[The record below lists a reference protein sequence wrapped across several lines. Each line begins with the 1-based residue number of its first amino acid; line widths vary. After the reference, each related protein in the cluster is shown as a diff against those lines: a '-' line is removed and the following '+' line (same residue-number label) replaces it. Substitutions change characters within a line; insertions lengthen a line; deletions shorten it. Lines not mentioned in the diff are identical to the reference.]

1 MRLTR
6 VIAITKKNLR
16 SLKNDRRT
24 VGFIVLMPL
33 LMITIFGY
41 TFGGEVEN
49 VRVYVVNLD
58 QTPPDQSIAEGIISN
73 LRTRDTLRIMSVYT
87 NPTEVAVAIQKV
99 RDADAWAAIVF
110 NESFTRDVAASSG
123 GNASAVIRLIVDST
137 NPNIVQ
143 AISSD
148 ILAATRAVL
157 GLRAFV
163 APITISTEAVYGKDA
178 RFPRPAS
185 CRLVL
190 M

>member
-49 VRVYVVNLD
+49 VRVYIVNLD

-87 NPTEVAVAIQKV
+87 NPT
-99 RDADAWAAIVF
+99 
-110 NESFTRDVAASSG
+110 
-123 GNASAVIRLIVDST
+123 
-137 NPNIVQ
+137 
-143 AISSD
+143 
-148 ILAATRAVL
+148 
-157 GLRAFV
+157 
-163 APITISTEAVYGKDA
+163 
-178 RFPRPAS
+178 
-185 CRLVL
+185 
-190 M
+190 